1 MATPAPQ
8 RTRAH
13 NVDLDKEILDAAQ
26 RLLHA
31 RGDDGFTIQQLVDEA
46 GVALQTFYR
55 HFGGKDELLLALLE
69 RSVAEFCAEWRRATA
84 SVDDPIERLR
94 RFVTGPLRL
103 LRGGNNTDARAI
115 THEHFRLY
123 QLYPAEVSHATSA
136 FAALVLESLE
146 DAHARGLA
154 TSPDPGRDAWMIT
167 ELVMTTFHH
176 YAFADLGSDADAV
189 IDHLWHFCRNAIGAT
204 GAP

>member
-13 NVDLDKEILDAAQ
+13 NIDLDKEIIDAAQ
-26 RLLHA
+26 RLMHEQ
-31 RGDDGFTIQQLVDEA
+31 GDEGFTIQQLVDEA
-46 GVALQTFYR
+46 GVALQTFYL

-69 RSVAEFCAEWRRATA
+69 RSVAEFCTEWRRATA

-103 LRGGNNTDARAI
+103 LRNGSNPDARAI

-123 QLYPAEVSHATSA
+123 QLYPAEVSHATGA

-146 DAHARGLA
+146 DARERGLT
-154 TSPDPGRDAWMIT
+154 TSPDPARDAAMIT
-167 ELVMTTFHH
+167 ELVMTMFHH
-176 YAFADLGSDADAV
+176 YAFTDLGTDADAV
-189 IDHLWHFCRNAIGAT
+189 IDHLWQFCRNAMGAT
-204 GAP
+204 DQ